1 MIDHVESVVG
11 TRFVESPEYSMYE
24 REEAGNEGV
33 VGRKPMLGG

>member
-11 TRFVESPEYSMYE
+11 TRFVESPEP
-24 REEAGNEGV
+24 EEAGNEGV